1 MALPF
6 VLPVFFSSR
15 QNPNRDLFFV
25 SCAAKTNSSVP
36 TFVAATVMS
45 PSTLHVLDRRGS
57 DPEGYSRES
66 CLALSS
72 FSRDCCIVD
81 VWPVSILQPQRSLS

>member
-6 VLPVFFSSR
+6 VLPVFFSPC

-25 SCAAKTNSSVP
+25 SCADKTNPSVP
-36 TFVAATVMS
+36 TLVATTVMP
-45 PSTLHVLDRRGS
+45 PSTVHVLDRRGS
-57 DPEGYSRES
+57 EDYSRES

-81 VWPVSILQPQRSLS
+81 VGPVSILQPQRSLG